1 MPKVLDS
8 TVLPARRS
16 RRVSPTTINASMYKQ
31 EMNHPAQ
38 LLIVAVGMCIGAIFA
53 ISIAYN
59 LHIQPTLWHIALLT
73 LIPLSIALL
82 LRQVYIYT
90 LIHMEQD

>member
-16 RRVSPTTINASMYKQ
+16 HSVSPTTINASMYKQ

-53 ISIAYN
+53 FSIAYN
-59 LHIQPTLWHIALLT
+59 LHIQPTLWHIGLLT
-73 LIPLSIALL
+73 LIPVSIALL